1 VAQYQKALSGERMGS
16 QKTPN
21 RHDPYEHRASIAKS
35 LETKFGTQEKNAG
48 RAKKSSP
55 GIWLRNIFFE
65 KKCKFFCSGY

>member
-35 LETKFGTQEKNAG
+35 LETKFGTQEKMWEDQKN
-48 RAKKSSP
+48 
-55 GIWLRNIFFE
+55 LRP
-65 KKCKFFCSGY
+65 